1 MKKYYDIN
9 KLHEYANKLL
19 TFKLDIQLFAEDNEN
34 DESEVIKTIKEEFT
48 KQIEELKTS
57 YEKEVSELKKTHV
70 EQIKALVSGRENN
83 LNEETKK
90 LQKQQEEPSF
100 EKRLLNDTR
109 KNFGLKEE

>member
-1 MKKYYDIN
+1 M
-9 KLHEYANKLL
+9 
-19 TFKLDIQLFAEDNEN
+19 EDKNEN
-34 DESEVIKTIKEEFT
+34 NESEVIKTIKEEFT
-48 KQIEELKTS
+48 RQIEELKTS
-57 YEKEVSELKKTHV
+57 HQKELDDLKKSHV